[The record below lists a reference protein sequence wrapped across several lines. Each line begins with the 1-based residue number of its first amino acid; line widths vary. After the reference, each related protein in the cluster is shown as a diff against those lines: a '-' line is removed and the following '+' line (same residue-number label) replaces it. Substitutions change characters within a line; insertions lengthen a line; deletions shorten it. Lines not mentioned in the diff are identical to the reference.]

1 MFKKPIDPYEDLD
14 KKDLEKKY
22 DDFSKDNDFSK
33 EDENAMIIAALKIL
47 LPVVL
52 AVCALFAIFI
62 LLMSKIFLG

>member
-33 EDENAMIIAALKIL
+33 EDENAMIIAALKTL

-52 AVCALFAIFI
+52 AVCALFAISI